1 LQPDSIKPPVDN
13 PDRQLSSS
21 TDPQKPRHTGLRVLG
36 WIGLLCFFAAGFFL
50 VLRHHDAPATPA
62 AGGGGRRGGGAAGG
76 TVSLTAATAQKG
88 NIGVYVDAIGTV
100 TPVYTSSITSEVS
113 GIVTQVH
120 FTEGQL
126 VRKGDPL
133 IEIDSRP
140 YAATLMQAQG
150 ILERDQGVLAQAQ
163 MDLDRYKAAWAKN
176 AIPKQTLDDQ
186 EKIVQQDQG
195 TVHNDQGTVQ
205 YDQVQVDFCHIVA
218 PITGRVGLRLV
229 DPGNVVTANGTTV
242 LAVVTQIQPIT
253 VVFTVAEDSLG
264 QIVPHIRQKAKLE
277 VDAFDRSGQKQI
289 AKGTLLT
296 LDNQIDTTTG
306 TLKARAS
313 FANKDSSLF
322 PNQFVNTRLLVNTL
336 VGITLI
342 PTAAVQH
349 NGQAAF
355 VYVLQNN
362 KAHVQSITVGVTDG
376 DTAQVTG
383 INPGD
388 VLATSSF
395 DKLQDGTSVTIPS
408 ATKQPRSGSG
418 SPKSSGSS
426 KKSGSSAP

>member
-1 LQPDSIKPPVDN
+1 M
-13 PDRQLSSS
+13 
-21 TDPQKPRHTGLRVLG
+21 
-36 WIGLLCFFAAGFFL
+36 LCFFGVTFFL
-50 VLRHHDAPATPA
+50 VLKHHDTPAPAA
-62 AGGGGRRGGGAAGG
+62 GGGGGRRGGGAAGG
-76 TVSLTAATAQKG
+76 VVSVTAATAQKG

-100 TPVYTSSITSEVS
+100 TPVYTSNITSEVS

-140 YAATLMQAQG
+140 YAATLMQAKG

-186 EKIVQQDQG
+186 DKIVQQDQG
-195 TVHNDQGTVQ
+195 TVHNDEGTVQ
-205 YDQVQVDFCHIVA
+205 YDQVQVDFCHIVS

-253 VVFTVAEDSLG
+253 VVFTVAEDSLP
-264 QIVPHIRQKAKLE
+264 QILPHLRQKARLE
-277 VDAFDRSGQKQI
+277 VDAFDRTGQKQI
-289 AKGTLLT
+289 AKGSLLT

-313 FANKDSSLF
+313 FANKDSSLY

-336 VGITLI
+336 VGATLI

-362 KAHVQSITVGVTDG
+362 KAHVQNITVGVTDG

-395 DKLQDGTSVTIPS
+395 DKLQEGTSVTIPS
-408 ATKQPRSGSG
+408 ATRQPRSGSG
-418 SPKSSGSS
+418 SS
-426 KKSGSSAP
+426 KKTGSSAP